1 MAHIFD
7 INHMQKLD
15 SPQRRKLMPPLETL
29 KRLGLKSADTVADI
43 GCGIGYFTKPA
54 AEIVKDNKVY
64 ALDPSSEMLEWLTTH
79 SEAKNIV
86 PVKTTD
92 YDFTIEDAQ
101 ISFALLANVLHEI
114 DDKSRF
120 IKEIKRILK
129 PNSRLA
135 VIEWQKKE
143 AKMGPDSA
151 HRISTSELN
160 SLLSEYFKQEYITD
174 ISGEFY
180 GAVYSLV

>member
-1 MAHIFD
+1 MAHKFNIK
-7 INHMQKLD
+7 HMQKLD
-15 SPQRRKLMPPLETL
+15 SPQRRNLMPPLETL
-29 KRLGLKSADTVADI
+29 KSLGLKSTDTVADI
-43 GCGIGYFTKPA
+43 GCGIGYFTNPA

-64 ALDPSSEMLEWLTTH
+64 ALDPSSEMLEWITTH

-92 YDFTIEDAQ
+92 YDFIIEDDM
-101 ISFALLANVLHEI
+101 IDFALLANVFHEI
-114 DDKSRF
+114 DDKGKF

-129 PNSRLA
+129 LNGRLA

-143 AKMGPDSA
+143 AKMGPDLA
-151 HRISTSELN
+151 HRISPPELN
-160 SLLSEYFKQEYITD
+160 SLLSDYFKQKYITD